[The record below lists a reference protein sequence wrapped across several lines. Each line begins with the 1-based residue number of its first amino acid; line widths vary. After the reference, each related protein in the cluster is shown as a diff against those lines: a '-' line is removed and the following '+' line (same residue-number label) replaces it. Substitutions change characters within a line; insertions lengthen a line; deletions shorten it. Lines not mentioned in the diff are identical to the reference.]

1 MEKQGYINSEYEIRV
16 YKRKGMESSK
26 QIMVGDSQNS
36 ILVGVC
42 SLIQS
47 TLDTELLTEQ
57 ELKNLVNMVLEVRS
71 KGAKNKIIYN
81 GFKKGDVENE
91 K

>member
-26 QIMVGDSQNS
+26 QIITGDSQNS

-57 ELKNLVNMVLEVRS
+57 ELKNIVNMVLEVRS

>member
-26 QIMVGDSQNS
+26 QIIAGDSQSS

-57 ELKNLVNMVLEVRS
+57 ELKNLVNMILEVRS

-81 GFKKGDVENE
+81 GFEGN
-91 K
+91 

>member
-1 MEKQGYINSEYEIRV
+1 MEKQDYINSEYEVRV